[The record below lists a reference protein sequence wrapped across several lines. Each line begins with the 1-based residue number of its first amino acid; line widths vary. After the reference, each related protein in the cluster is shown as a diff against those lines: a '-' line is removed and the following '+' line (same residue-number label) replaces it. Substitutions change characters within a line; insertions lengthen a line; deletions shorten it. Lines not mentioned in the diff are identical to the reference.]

1 MPARRF
7 NEGDIDFE
15 AIDADLAKLAA
26 PKLSL
31 RDVLDRLRTPSS

>member
-26 PKLSL
+26 AKTES
-31 RDVLDRLRTPSS
+31 

>member
-7 NEGDIDFE
+7 NEGDIDFD

-26 PKLSL
+26 PKLRSAGCTES
-31 RDVLDRLRTPSS
+31 VACTPS